1 MKNLKAELRP
11 DKNGKLVTR
20 WVSGTAAPQPHA
32 LSVAPAVARTEPR
45 ATKATRQDLEDYLE
59 NCRVTAEHPH
69 ADYLRSSIKR
79 MSESAAE
86 KLVHGLWEGDFGNDY
101 GISHMLA
108 EYYGK
113 GSDLPEEIRDTVFKN
128 FVEIVPHYGMNL
140 NSENDDIVRNT
151 SIIFEAVGGP
161 ERSTPFTDNEVA
173 VYQTVA
179 CITNEIF
186 RTPADTRDNIESV
199 GFTGERFG
207 AFTINGLESINIL
220 MENVDQIDTLRDVL
234 LDRKTLH
241 PDFVRDIAEGNVLR
255 DGTL

>member
-1 MKNLKAELRP
+1 MDNLKAELRP

-20 WVSGTAAPQPHA
+20 WVKHTAAPQSPA
-32 LSVAPAVARTEPR
+32 LSVAPVVARTEPL
-45 ATKATRQDLEDYLE
+45 ATKATRQGLEDYLE
-59 NCRVTAEHPH
+59 NCRITSEHPH
-69 ADYLRSSIKR
+69 ADYLRSSIQR
-79 MSESAAE
+79 MSDSAAE

-113 GSDLPEEIRDTVFKN
+113 GSGLPEQIRDTVFKN
-128 FVEIVPHYGMNL
+128 FVDIVPHYGMNL

-151 SIIFEAVGGP
+151 RIIFEAVGGP
-161 ERSTPFTDNEVA
+161 DRSIPFTANEIA

-199 GFTGERFG
+199 GFIGDRFG
-207 AFTINGLESINIL
+207 AFTINGLESIDIL
-220 MENVDQIDTLRDVL
+220 MDNVDQIDALRDVF

-241 PDFVRDIAEGNVLR
+241 PDFVRDIAQGNALR